1 MLFLFFSF
9 VCQAGVRIQL
19 HMPVLW
25 SRGTHLG
32 VFSSQIVP
40 YGLRPRVGL
49 TGSSLFLFVDVG
61 VEDDNADGI

>member
-1 MLFLFFSF
+1 
-9 VCQAGVRIQL
+9 
-19 HMPVLW
+19 MPVLW
-25 SRGTHLG
+25 YRGTNLG

-49 TGSSLFLFVDVG
+49 TGSSPFLFVDFG